1 MSSEKEAK
9 ARVKINKLLEEANWR
24 LLDDE
29 HGRAN
34 VDLEYTT
41 KIKRDDK
48 FKTGLLDYLMLD
60 SKAFKKTIANID
72 KIINNFDEETAI
84 LFEINYK
91 YNVKK
96 YDKIHENSYEDMRKY
111 MLEKNYELTKAVY
124 CDGFDEEA
132 EFFIKKKIKR
142 IKNEVPDLYLD

>member
-1 MSSEKEAK
+1 MVSEKEAK

-60 SKAFKKTIANID
+60 SKGFPLCVLEAKRDDVNPLFAKERCIA
-72 KIINNFDEETAI
+72 
-84 LFEINYK
+84 
-91 YNVKK
+91 
-96 YDKIHENSYEDMRKY
+96 
-111 MLEKNYELTKAVY
+111 
-124 CDGFDEEA
+124 
-132 EFFIKKKIKR
+132 
-142 IKNEVPDLYLD
+142 